1 VELVPEK
8 QFVSLGGGVSLGG
21 WSLYVNFKEL
31 LETLNKKIW
40 NPDLHFSEFEVA
52 EVIRDLDQVEKVI
65 YLTWRV

>member
-1 VELVPEK
+1 MTNNNMASGCDTE
-8 QFVSLGGGVSLGG
+8 QQALGLSP
-21 WSLYVNFKEL
+21 YVNFKEL

-52 EVIRDLDQVEKVI
+52 EVIRHLDQVEKVI